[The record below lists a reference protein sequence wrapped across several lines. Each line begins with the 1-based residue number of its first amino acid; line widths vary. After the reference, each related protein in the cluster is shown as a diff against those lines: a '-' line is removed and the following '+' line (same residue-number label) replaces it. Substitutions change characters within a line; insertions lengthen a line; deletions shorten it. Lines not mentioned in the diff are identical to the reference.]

1 MLVAPTID
9 APQRLGF
16 LLVPQFSMLAFVS
29 AIEPLRVAN
38 RLAGRDLYRWDI
50 ISRDGQSIA
59 ASNGMSLVADRSIA
73 DASGY
78 PLAVICAGFDPEQY
92 YDRRLKNWL
101 QRLNSENADL
111 GAMDTGSFL
120 LARAGLLDGYRA
132 TTHWESLDSFRET
145 FPKVEAEN
153 ALFIMDRNRLTCAG
167 GTAALDMML
176 HLISLQHGHRLAAA
190 VSEQFIHA
198 QIRDPRDR
206 QRMEPRI
213 RQGITHSGLARVIA
227 LMESNLED
235 PLGSEALAAA
245 AGMSLRQLERVFDRH
260 FGMSPRRYYLD
271 LRLQRARARGELD
284 RIEQESMN
292 FFNRTRARYLEL
304 AAADPSIRTVDATQP
319 LDAVARDI
327 RATIAQWMAEQA
339 A

>member
-1 MLVAPTID
+1 MLVSPTID
-9 APQRLGF
+9 APQTLGF
-16 LLVPQFSMLAFVS
+16 LLIPRFSMMAFVS

-38 RLAGRDLYRWDI
+38 RLAGRDLYRWEI
-50 ISRDGQSIA
+50 VSRDGQSIA

-78 PLAVICAGFDPEQY
+78 PLAVICAGFEPEKY

-101 QRLNSENADL
+101 LRLSSENADL

-145 FPKVEAEN
+145 FPRVEAEN
-153 ALFIMDRNRLTCAG
+153 ALFTIDRNRLTCAG

-176 HLISLQHGHRLAAA
+176 HLIALQHGHRLAAG

-213 RQGITHSGLARVIA
+213 RQGITHSGLARVIG

-235 PLGSEALAAA
+235 PLDSGALADVAE
-245 AGMSLRQLERVFDRH
+245 MSLRQLERVFDKH

-271 LRLQRARARGELD
+271 LRLQRARALLQYTDLPIVE
-284 RIEQESMN
+284 I
-292 FFNRTRARYLEL
+292 
-304 AAADPSIRTVDATQP
+304 
-319 LDAVARDI
+319 AVACGFGSAAHFSRSY
-327 RATIAQWMAEQA
+327 RAWA
-339 A
+339 AKAPSTERRRVEAGIMPAMR

>member
-1 MLVAPTID
+1 MLVTPTID
-9 APQRLGF
+9 APQTLGF
-16 LLVPQFSMLAFVS
+16 LLVPQFSMMAFVS

-59 ASNGMSLVADRSIA
+59 ASNGMALVADRSIA
-73 DASGY
+73 DAYGY
-78 PLAVICAGFDPEQY
+78 PLAVICAGFEPEQY

-132 TTHWESLDSFRET
+132 TTHWESLDSFRES

-213 RQGITHSGLARVIA
+213 RQGITHSGLARVIS

-235 PLGSEALAAA
+235 PLASDALAAA

-271 LRLQRARARGELD
+271 LRLQRARALLQYTDLPVVE
-284 RIEQESMN
+284 I
-292 FFNRTRARYLEL
+292 
-304 AAADPSIRTVDATQP
+304 
-319 LDAVARDI
+319 AVACGFGSAAHFSRSY
-327 RATIAQWMAEQA
+327 RAWADKAPSTERRRVEAGIMPAMR
-339 A
+339 

>member
-1 MLVAPTID
+1 MLVSPTIE
-9 APQRLGF
+9 APQTLGF
-16 LLVPQFSMLAFVS
+16 LLLPQFSMMAFVS

-38 RLAGRDLYRWDI
+38 RLSGRDLYRWEI
-50 ISRDGQSIA
+50 VSRDGQSIA

-73 DASGY
+73 DAAGY
-78 PLAVICAGFDPEQY
+78 PLAVICAGFEPEQY
-92 YDRRLKNWL
+92 YDRRLKQWL

-111 GAMDTGSFL
+111 GAMDTGSFV

-145 FPKVEAEN
+145 FPKVETEN
-153 ALFIMDRNRLTCAG
+153 ALFTIDRNRLTCAG

-213 RQGITHSGLARVIA
+213 RQGITHSGLARVISM
-227 LMESNLED
+227 MEANLED
-235 PLGSEALAAA
+235 PLNSEALAGAA
-245 AGMSLRQLERVFDRH
+245 EMSLRQLERIFDRH

-271 LRLQRARARGELD
+271 LRLQRARALLQYTDLPIVE
-284 RIEQESMN
+284 I
-292 FFNRTRARYLEL
+292 
-304 AAADPSIRTVDATQP
+304 
-319 LDAVARDI
+319 AVACGFGSAAHFSRSY
-327 RATIAQWMAEQA
+327 RAWASKAPSTERRRVEAGIMPAMR
-339 A
+339 